1 MIIQTEEKDFARD
14 SSTRALINTNVKALR
29 EHRMKKE
36 QAARIEKLERDMKV
50 VMECLCDIQNALREL
65 ERTGKK

>member
-65 ERTGKK
+65 KDR